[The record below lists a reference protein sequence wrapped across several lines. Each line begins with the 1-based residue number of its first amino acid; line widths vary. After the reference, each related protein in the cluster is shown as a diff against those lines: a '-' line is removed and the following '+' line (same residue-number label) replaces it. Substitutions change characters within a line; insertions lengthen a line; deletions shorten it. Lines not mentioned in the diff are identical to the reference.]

1 MPEELCTVDFAAE
14 RLKLH
19 PKTVLRFIRD
29 GRLPATRVGKAYRI
43 RRADIDALAGLP
55 PGEAPSAHP
64 TATTIVDIPDIGPDL
79 ARKWARQVPTALN
92 AKPDSP
98 VLLRADVVYAPDRA
112 HLKIIIVGSIP
123 DTATLMALI
132 KVWTEQLVA

>member
-1 MPEELCTVDFAAE
+1 MPEELCTVDAAAE

-43 RRADIDALAGLP
+43 RRADIDALAGVP
-55 PGEAPSAHP
+55 PRPEPETHP
-64 TATTIVDIPDIGPDL
+64 MATIIVEIPDVGAEL
-79 ARKWARQVPTALN
+79 ARKWARSVTNALN

-98 VLLRADVVYAPDRA
+98 VLLRADVVYDPDRSQ
-112 HLKIIIVGSIP
+112 LKIIITGSIP
-123 DTATLMALI
+123 DTANLMALI
-132 KVWTEQLVA
+132 QIWTGQLTV

>member
-29 GRLPATRVGKAYRI
+29 GRLPANRVGKAYRI

-55 PGEAPSAHP
+55 PRDEPALQP
-64 TATTIVDIPDIGPDL
+64 TATTIVELSDVGAEL
-79 ARKWARQVPTALN
+79 ARKWARQVTTALN

-98 VLLRADVVYAPDRA
+98 VLLRADVVYDPDRA
-112 HLKIIIVGSIP
+112 HLKIIIVGSLA
-123 DTATLMALI
+123 DTANLMALI
-132 KVWTEQLVA
+132 RVWAEQLVV